1 MNSTLSKVLIF
12 AAGAVIGVAASQQYF
27 KTKYERLA
35 KEEIAEVREYYDSCL
50 AEKQDEIDDYSTE
63 IKAQEFA
70 DRSAARQREVQAFVD
85 KLNELQYT
93 VDKEV
98 PVVSAA
104 RVIEP
109 DEFGEN
115 REYDQVY
122 LTYYADGVLTDEYD
136 APVNDADDVVGTDFV
151 NHFGEY
157 GEDLVH
163 IRNDHLE
170 SYFEITKDVRNYSDI
185 VNSDPHQ
192 TEAE

>member
-12 AAGAVIGVAASQQYF
+12 ASGAAIGVLASRQYF

-35 KEEIAEVREYYDSCL
+35 KEEIAGVREYYDECL
-50 AEKQDEIDDYSTE
+50 AEKQEEIDDYSAE
-63 IKAQEFA
+63 IEAQEYA
-70 DRSAARQREVQAFVD
+70 DRTAKRQHEVQAFVD
-85 KLNELQYT
+85 KLNELKYT

-98 PVVSAA
+98 PVVSNA
-104 RVIEP
+104 RVIDP

-115 REYDQVY
+115 RDYDQVY
-122 LTYYADGVLTDEYD
+122 LTYYADGMLTDEYD
-136 APVNDADDVVGTDFV
+136 VPVSDADDVVGTDFV

-163 IRNDHLE
+163 VRNDHLE

-185 VNSDPHQ
+185 VNSGPRQ

>member
-12 AAGAVIGVAASQQYF
+12 AAGAVIGVAASQRYF

-35 KEEIAEVREYYDSCL
+35 KEEIADVREYYNGLLED
-50 AEKQDEIDDYSTE
+50 AQDQIDDYSTE
-63 IKAQEFA
+63 LEAQEYA
-70 DRSAARQREVQAFVD
+70 DRTAKRQSEVQAFVD

-98 PVVSAA
+98 PAVSNA
-104 RVIEP
+104 RVIDP

-115 REYDQVY
+115 RDYDQVY
-122 LTYYADGVLTDEYD
+122 LTYYADGMLTDEYD
-136 APVNDADDVVGTDFV
+136 VPVSDADNVVGTDFV
-151 NHFGEY
+151 NHFGDH

-163 IRNDHLE
+163 VRNDHLE

-185 VNSDPHQ
+185 VNSRS
-192 TEAE
+192 ASNGG

>member
-12 AAGAVIGVAASQQYF
+12 AAGAAIGVAASQRYF

-35 KEEIAEVREYYDSCL
+35 KEEIAEVREYYDGCL

-63 IKAQEFA
+63 LKAQEFA
-70 DRSAARQREVQAFVD
+70 DRTAERQREVQAFVD
-85 KLNELQYT
+85 KLNELNYT

-98 PVVSAA
+98 PAVSVA
-104 RVIEP
+104 RVIDP

-115 REYDQVY
+115 RDYDQVY
-122 LTYYADGVLTDEYD
+122 LTYYADGMLTDEYD
-136 APVNDADDVVGTDFV
+136 VPVEDVDNVVGTDFV

-163 IRNDHLE
+163 VRNDHLE